1 MWGQLFLFLATV
13 YSLYL
18 IIKHVP
24 GLFRDIKI
32 ITVTAL
38 FIWLFSQINYTGEFN
53 LYEEKYHDFNLI
65 IIISLIL
72 STELII
78 VRIMRPGVFRYPHFL
93 VLTPLLIPVS
103 FILIIDTYMIRDIVF
118 ITTQGIAIVVYLLL
132 LLEKDELAL
141 ALASRKSVIGISL
154 LLLAYVTYWF
164 IQNYIS
170 LNAILWESMTAVGT
184 VLIIQSFVKK
194 LNNKNL
200 DI

>member
-18 IIKHVP
+18 IIKYVP
-24 GLFRDIKI
+24 EHFKDIKI

-38 FIWLFSQINYTGEFN
+38 LIWLFSQIVYTGEFN
-53 LYEEKYHDFNLI
+53 LFEDIYHDFNLI

-78 VRIMRPGVFRYPHFL
+78 VRIMRPGVFRYPYFL
-93 VLTPLLIPVS
+93 VFTPMLIPVS

-118 ITTQGIAIVVYLLL
+118 IATQGIAITAYLMLM
-132 LLEKDELAL
+132 LEKEELSL
-141 ALASRKSVIGISL
+141 ANKKSVTGIIL
-154 LLLAYVTYWF
+154 LLLAYATYWF
-164 IQNYIS
+164 IQNYIP
-170 LNAILWESMTAVGT
+170 LNSILWESMTAAGT

-194 LNNKNL
+194 LNK
-200 DI
+200 IT